1 MLQRH
6 QPKGKR
12 AVFYARYSTDLQKDR
27 SIDDQVA
34 LCREYAARNGM
45 TPGRVYS
52 DRAQTSSSLI
62 GRDGIM
68 QLMADARSGDFD
80 VVIVEA
86 LDRISRDQ
94 EDLAGIFKRLSF
106 GGIEIV
112 AVHEG
117 VADAMQIGIRGL
129 LGSMFLADL
138 KHKVRRGMA
147 GVVADGRAAG
157 GVSYGY
163 DLVLGRPGE
172 RTINEEQAEVV
183 RRIFRMYLGGMSP
196 RDIAKQLNDEGI
208 LPPRGSKWNASTIN
222 GNKGRNYG
230 ILQNAMYEG
239 KIIWNRV
246 QMVRDPDTGKRVS
259 RENPESEWKIT
270 EVPELRI
277 VPADL
282 FEAVQKRKALRSH
295 DTAEGAFTRR
305 PKRIF
310 SGLLRCRYCGGGMAS
325 KGVHGGAV
333 RVRCSRYTES
343 GSCRNNRSYR
353 LDRIEVGVIGGML
366 DLLQRPEAT
375 QAYLDLHFSERR
387 QRIDGAARRA
397 GEIERR
403 LIKMTSEQDR
413 LIKLYGDG
421 TLPMDRVEARLKEL
435 QGERE
440 RLSAELAEAKV
451 EVPVIEVHPTALR
464 HFSRNLERVRQS
476 IENEGTIH
484 DRETFEAFRAAV
496 SHIIVGDGPIDGDYE
511 VDVVTYIA
519 ALTGEEAFIGKMG
532 GTAGSGGG
540 IRTPDTRIMIPLL

>member
-1 MLQRH
+1 MQRN
-6 QPKGKR
+6 QPNGRR

-34 LCREYAARNGM
+34 LCREYAARNGLI
-45 TPGRVYS
+45 PGTVYS
-52 DRAQTSSSLI
+52 DRAQTSSSLV

-68 QLMADARSGDFD
+68 QLMTDARNAAFD

-94 EDLAGIFKRLSF
+94 EDLAGIYKRLSF
-106 GGIEIV
+106 NGIEII
-112 AVHEG
+112 AVHDG

-172 RTINEEQAEVV
+172 RTINEEQAATV
-183 RRIFRMYLGGMSP
+183 RRIFRMYVGGMSP
-196 RDIAKQLNDEGI
+196 RDIAKELNDEGI
-208 LPPRGSKWNASTIN
+208 VPPRGTRWNASTIN
-222 GNKGRNYG
+222 GNKGRSYG
-230 ILQNAMYEG
+230 LLQNPMYEG

-259 RENPESEWKIT
+259 RENPESEWKT
-270 EVPELRI
+270 SEVPELRI

-282 FEAVQKRKALRSH
+282 FEQAQKRKALRSY
-295 DTAEGAFTRR
+295 ENLGGSYTRK

-325 KGVHGGAV
+325 KGNHGGTI
-333 RVRCSRYTES
+333 RVRCSRFSES
-343 GSCRNNRSYR
+343 GSCTNNKSYR
-353 LDRIEVGVIGGML
+353 LDRIETGVVGGML
-366 DLLQRPEAT
+366 DLLSRPEAT
-375 QAYLDLHFSERR
+375 QAYIDRHYDKQRT
-387 QRIDGAARRA
+387 RIDGAAKRA

-403 LIKMTSEQDR
+403 LIKMTAEQDR
-413 LIKLYGDG
+413 LIRLYGDG

-435 QGERE
+435 QVERE
-440 RLSAELAEAKV
+440 RLTKEHADAKAD
-451 EVPVIEVHPTALR
+451 VPVVEVHPSSLR
-464 HFSRNLERVRQS
+464 HFVRRLERIRQS
-476 IENEGTIH
+476 IENEGTID
-484 DRETFEAFRAAV
+484 DRATFEAFRAAI
-496 SHIIVGDGPIDGDYE
+496 SHIVVGDGKIDGDYE

-519 ALTGEEAFIGKMG
+519 ALTGEETFIGKWG
-532 GTAGSGGG
+532 GPMVAEEGFEPPTQG
-540 IRTPDTRIMIPLL
+540 L

>member
-1 MLQRH
+1 MHSR
-6 QPKGKR
+6 QPKGRR

-34 LCREYAARNGM
+34 LCREYAARNGLI
-45 TPGRVYS
+45 PGRVYS
-52 DRAQTSSSLI
+52 DRAQTSSSLV

-80 VVIVEA
+80 VVVVEA

-112 AVHEG
+112 AVHDG

-259 RENPESEWKIT
+259 RQNPESEWKT
-270 EVPELRI
+270 ALAPELRI
-277 VPADL
+277 VPAALYD
-282 FEAVQKRKALRSH
+282 AVQKRKAVRSH
-295 DTAEGAFTRR
+295 DHENHRR
-305 PKRIF
+305 ANKPKRIF

-325 KGVHGGAV
+325 KGVYRGTV
-333 RVRCSRYTES
+333 RMRCSRYSES
-343 GSCRNNRSYR
+343 GSCKNNRSYR
-353 LDRIEVGVIGGML
+353 LDRIEGGVIDGML
-366 DLLQRPEAT
+366 NLLRRPEAT
-375 QAYLDLHFSERR
+375 QEYIDRFFEKERSK
-387 QRIDGAARRA
+387 INEAAKHA
-397 GEIERR
+397 GQIERN
-403 LIKMTSEQDR
+403 LIKLTAEQDR

-435 QGERE
+435 QIERE
-440 RLSAELAEAKV
+440 QLAETLKEAQRKVPKV
-451 EVPVIEVHPTALR
+451 ELHPSALR
-464 HFSRNLERVRQS
+464 QFIRKLERIKQV
-476 IENEGTIH
+476 IENEGNIF
-484 DRETFEAFRAAV
+484 DRAASEAFRAAV
-496 SHIIVGDGPIDGDYE
+496 SHIVVGDGEIEGDYE

-519 ALTGEEAFIGKMG
+519 ALTGQTDFIGYGHSLG
-532 GTAGSGGG
+532 GQMVAEEGLEPPTQG
-540 IRTPDTRIMIPLL
+540 L

>member
-1 MLQRH
+1 MQQR
-6 QPKGKR
+6 QPKGRR

-34 LCREYAARNGM
+34 LCREYAARNGL
-45 TPGRVYS
+45 TAGTVYS

-68 QLMADARSGDFD
+68 QLMADARSGAFD

-106 GGIEIV
+106 NGIEIV
-112 AVHEG
+112 AVHDG

-147 GVVADGRAAG
+147 GVVADGRSAG
-157 GVSYGY
+157 GVCYGY

-172 RTINEEQAEVV
+172 RTINEEQASVV

-196 RDIAKQLNDEGI
+196 RDIAKELNSEGI
-208 LPPRGSKWNASTIN
+208 LPPRGAKWNASTIN

-259 RENPESEWKIT
+259 RENPVSDWKIS

-277 VPADL
+277 VPVAL
-282 FEAVQKRKALRSH
+282 YEAVQKRKAIRSH
-295 DTAEGAFTRR
+295 EHENHRR
-305 PKRIF
+305 ANKPKRIF
-310 SGLLRCRYCGGGMAS
+310 SGLVRCRYCGGGMAS
-325 KGVHGGAV
+325 KGVYRGTV
-333 RVRCSRYTES
+333 RMRCSRYTES
-343 GSCRNNRSYR
+343 GSCANAKSYR
-353 LDRIEVGVIGGML
+353 LDRIEGGVIDGML
-366 DLLQRPEAT
+366 NLLRRPEAT
-375 QAYLDLHFSERR
+375 QEYIDRFFEKERSKISE
-387 QRIDGAARRA
+387 AAKHA
-397 GEIERR
+397 GLIERN
-403 LIKMTSEQDR
+403 LIKLTGEQDR
-413 LIKLYGDG
+413 LIKLYGNG
-421 TLPMDRVEARLKEL
+421 TIPMDRVEARLKEL
-435 QGERE
+435 QVERDQ
-440 RLSAELAEAKV
+440 LADTLKEAQRKVPKV
-451 EVPVIEVHPTALR
+451 ELHPSALR
-464 HFSRNLERVRQS
+464 QLIRKLERIKQV
-476 IENEGTIH
+476 IENEGNIF
-484 DRETFEAFRAAV
+484 DRAASEAFRAAV
-496 SHIIVGDGPIDGDYE
+496 SHIIVGDGEIEGDYE

-519 ALTGEEAFIGKMG
+519 ALTGQTDFIGYGHSLGGKMVAEEG
-532 GTAGSGGG
+532 FEPPTQG
-540 IRTPDTRIMIPLL
+540 L